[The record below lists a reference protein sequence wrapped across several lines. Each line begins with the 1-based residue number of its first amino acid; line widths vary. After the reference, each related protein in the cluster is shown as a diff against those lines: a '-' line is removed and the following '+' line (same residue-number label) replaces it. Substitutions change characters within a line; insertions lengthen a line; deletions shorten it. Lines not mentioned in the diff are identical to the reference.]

1 MKTHPRYLEM
11 VNIFLSAA
19 FFLVILSCGGGDSN
33 TSLSDSDATGATLQG
48 NVISFSNASLQV
60 AAAAENGDS
69 IAGIEVSIGELTVLT
84 DEQGEFYVEDVP
96 IGDQVIRFN
105 DMADYFAKDIKKSET
120 LTLRNMQI
128 DGEEIVTEHTGTWTG
143 TGGSTDPSSQG
154 AIELTMIIEKN
165 GNSITGTIT
174 GGEPD
179 YSLWEIE
186 GTENGSTIEN
196 GVVTLVSSISD
207 CATGGTFEGTF
218 SGNTLSGTFDEVFS
232 ESDPLPPE
240 CIENNE
246 NPEHG
251 TFSLEKQP

>member
-19 FFLVILSCGGGDSN
+19 FFLVFLSCGGGDSN

-48 NVISFSNASLQV
+48 NVISISNASLQV
-60 AAAAENGDS
+60 AAAVENGDS

-105 DMADYFAKDIKKSET
+105 DMADYLAKNIKRSET

-143 TGGSTDPSSQG
+143 TGGSTDSNSQG

-165 GNSITGTIT
+165 GNPITGTII

-179 YSLWEIE
+179 NSLWEID
-186 GTENGSTIEN
+186 GTEDGSTIDA
-196 GVVTLVSSISD
+196 VFTLVRSEST
-207 CATGGTFEGTF
+207 CATGGNFEGTF

-240 CIENNE
+240 CTENNE